1 MPGGR
6 VRGRRGLPQPKRAR
20 GPLGTA
26 PSAASRRSEPFAESL
41 GLPPLEP
48 IQRKSRGSGP
58 KTKRVKKTS
67 PTTPQKA
74 ASRESH
80 QRVPAPPRWLLP
92 CCPSLM
98 CPALSLVCPDFSR
111 FLPGYPAPSCCPLR
125 LLVLLWCPL
134 LLPLCLPVLPWCPP
148 SLLGTSTPPR
158 CPRTH
163 RPSRGCGYRAT
174 GRAGAGPAAPSS
186 CLPTEGLFCVP
197 AVPFPRCLRVAWADD
212 LRRGAAVN
220 VI

>member
-6 VRGRRGLPQPKRAR
+6 ARGCRGLPQPKRAGR
-20 GPLGTA
+20 SLGTA
-26 PSAASRRSEPFAESL
+26 PSAASRLSEPFAESL

-48 IQRKSRGSGP
+48 IQRNSRGSGP
-58 KTKRVKKTS
+58 KTKQIKKTS
-67 PTTPQKA
+67 PTIPQKV
-74 ASRESH
+74 ASRESR
-80 QRVPAPPRWLLP
+80 QCVPVPPRWLLP
-92 CCPSLM
+92 CCPFLM
-98 CPALSLVCPDFSR
+98 CPALSLACPDFPR
-111 FLPGYPAPSCCPLR
+111 FLPGYPAPSL
-125 LLVLLWCPL
+125 LSLATLVLLWCPL
-134 LLPLCLPVLPWCPP
+134 LLLLCLPVLPWCPP

-163 RPSRGCGYRAT
+163 RPSRGWVCRGT
-174 GRAGAGPAAPSS
+174 GRAGANSAAPSR

-212 LRRGAAVN
+212 VRRGAAVN